1 MKYLIYLLLLLT
13 LASCEKEE
21 IIVPQIKQPQ
31 GESTTLVT
39 KSKKSEK
46 KLKFKKKRKVK
57 K

>member
-1 MKYLIYLLLLLT
+1 MKYLIYLLILLT
-13 LASCEKEE
+13 LTSCEKEE
-21 IIVPQIKQPQ
+21 IFLPQIKQSQ

-46 KLKFKKKRKVK
+46 KLKIKKKRKIK